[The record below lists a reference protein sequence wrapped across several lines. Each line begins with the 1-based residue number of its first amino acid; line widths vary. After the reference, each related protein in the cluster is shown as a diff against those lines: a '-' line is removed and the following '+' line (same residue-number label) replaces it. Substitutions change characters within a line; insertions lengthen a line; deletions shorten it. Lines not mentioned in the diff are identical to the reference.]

1 MYKLKN
7 NSSLKI
13 GSHRNDENDKSEK
26 NNFIYKRLN
35 VKINIGKL
43 VSSTEKKIMKGVLK

>member
-1 MYKLKN
+1 MDKLKN

-13 GSHRNDENDKSEK
+13 GIHRNEEKDKSEK
-26 NNFIYKRLN
+26 NNFIYKRIN

-43 VSSTEKKIMKGVLK
+43 VSSTEKKKS